1 VRRGVGSDGAVEER
15 AGRRTRTRRRGT
27 EDNDGDD
34 NDDDGDFGGVGGVG
48 DGGSGGGGNVTEA
61 SSSTQQ
67 QQQQQQQQHV
77 GEQQSEL
84 TSTAP
89 LAARDVKLSSYVA
102 STLAARALGTSKR
115 EAVANALAKYDA
127 VAPVRADERE
137 IIERFL
143 VRLNSHQRSST

>member
-61 SSSTQQ
+61 SSSTQ